1 MTADPLRLTVAIGTR
16 PEVVK
21 LAPVVAALRAAGHQ
35 VRCVATGQ
43 HSDPR
48 LAGDVFAELGCPP
61 DGWWH
66 LEGSEGERVGALLAH
81 AFGDLAQHRPDAVVV
96 LGDTW
101 TAPLV
106 ALAARRAGVGVVHV
120 EAGLRS
126 FNERSMEES
135 NRRVVAALATVHLA
149 PTELART
156 FLLGEGVDAE
166 RVRVVGNPVLDAV
179 RLAGV
184 RPEPP
189 DRRRGVLLTAHRA
202 TNVDDPA
209 RLDELVALVHG
220 LAEEHGPVL
229 FPVHPRTE
237 SRLRAAGHWPVLAD
251 LLGAGL
257 VQPLG
262 YLDLLRAVAGS
273 RLVVT
278 DSGGIQEEASF
289 LGVPVVV
296 MRETTPR
303 WEGVRLG
310 SAVLTGLDR
319 SRVLVAAAELASDE
333 AQARVA
339 ALPCPYGDGRTAE
352 RVVAALADPALRA
365 VLVPRDPGPGDGQRA
380 LAADPAVVPA

>member
-21 LAPVVAALRAAGHQ
+21 LAPVVTALRAAGHQ

-48 LAGDVFAELGCPP
+48 LAAGVFAELGCPP

-66 LEGSEGERVGALLAH
+66 LEGTEGERVGALLAH
-81 AFGDLAQHRPDAVVV
+81 AFADLAQHRPDAAVV

-106 ALAARRAGVGVVHV
+106 ALAGRRAGVGVVHV

-126 FNERSMEES
+126 FNERSMEEC

-149 PTELART
+149 PTDLART

-184 RPEPP
+184 RPTSPA
-189 DRRRGVLLTAHRA
+189 RRRGVLLTAHRA

-209 RLDELVALVHG
+209 RLAELVAVVRG
-220 LAEEHGPVL
+220 LAEAHGPVL

-237 SRLRAAGHWPVLAD
+237 ARLRDGGHWPVLAD
-251 LLGAGL
+251 LLGPGL
-257 VQPLG
+257 VEPLG
-262 YLDLLRAVAGS
+262 YLDLLRAVSGS

-278 DSGGIQEEASF
+278 DSGGIQEEASY

-303 WEGVRLG
+303 WEGARLG

-319 SRVLVAAAELASDE
+319 RRVLAAAAGLATDE

-352 RVVAALADPALRA
+352 RVVAALADPALRGL
-365 VLVPRDPGPGDGQRA
+365 LVPRDPSPTDGHRA
-380 LAADPAVVPA
+380 FAQVPA